1 MTKSRLKALIKRQ
14 EKMIAAHDLAVKN
27 LPKGASTTDRNIHRH
42 YMVEA
47 LENLKKRLK
56 DEYE

>member
-1 MTKSRLKALIKRQ
+1 MTKNRLKALIKRQ
-14 EKMIAAHDLAVKN
+14 ENMIAAHDLAVKN
-27 LPKGASTTDRNIHRH
+27 LPRGASTTDRNIHRH

-47 LENLKKRLK
+47 LSDYRKRLI